1 MVGDSQSR
9 FRHLKE
15 MVVKERIDAKVTRE
29 GKRAVMLQVKAR
41 SEGFGSMRCQIDYH
55 LDSER
60 MAEAVFEAGADAE
73 RLLDGMSVNVKDI
86 ATVNEY
92 LDACH
97 KALVGVMLA
106 IKNAMP
112 AG

>member
-1 MVGDSQSR
+1 M
-9 FRHLKE
+9 F
-15 MVVKERIDAKVTRE
+15 
-29 GKRAVMLQVKAR
+29 QVKAKA
-41 SEGFGSMRCQIDYH
+41 EGFGSMRCQIDYH

-60 MAEAVFEAGADAE
+60 MAEAVYEAGADAE
-73 RLLDGMSVNVKDI
+73 RLLDGMVVDVKDI

-92 LDACH
+92 VNACH

-106 IKNAMP
+106 VKNAMP